1 MLEAEGGGVSVR
13 ARGGC
18 DSSEADSSLLSPV
31 LSTSHY
37 TEEPESPQSVLADPA
52 STRNCIAPRV
62 IDEKLDFKHPLE
74 TIEMSP

>member
-1 MLEAEGGGVSVR
+1 MEGGGGRRSQCHST
-13 ARGGC
+13 GGC
-18 DSSEADSSLLSPV
+18 DFSEPDSSLLSPV

-37 TEEPESPQSVLADPA
+37 TEQRSHSPEYWQTLPLL
-52 STRNCIAPRV
+52 STVAPRV